1 MDGFEGI
8 PVGLAMDV
16 SAMARQPH
24 NSKRNLFE
32 QEEYQ

>member
-1 MDGFEGI
+1 MGGCEGI
-8 PVGLAMDV
+8 PVGWPMDV
-16 SAMARQPH
+16 SAIARQPH